1 MEPIFDKLYQ
11 FTYKIPGM
19 PLDCHQY
26 LLLCDPAILFS
37 VGSADMAR
45 DFLPKV
51 KELLAGRPLK
61 YLFISHREWDEC
73 GGLAVLHKMFPE
85 TIVICSQNAAGN
97 FKFNDYDGKVIA
109 CTPGQPFTDGGL
121 ELDFL
126 PYPVEPHYNL
136 GLLAYEKNSGV
147 FSSADLFLKGGN
159 TAGVVEECNWKDLVD
174 AIPENFLN
182 MGPQQPRTI
191 AALRAINPKFVAV
204 GHGPCFICK

>member
-1 MEPIFDKLYQ
+1 M
-11 FTYKIPGM
+11 
-19 PLDCHQY
+19 
-26 LLLCDPAILFS
+26 
-37 VGSADMAR
+37 
-45 DFLPKV
+45 
-51 KELLAGRPLK
+51 
-61 YLFISHREWDEC
+61 DEC

-121 ELDFL
+121 ELEFL

-147 FSSADLFLKGGN
+147 FSSTDLFLKSGN

-191 AALRAINPKFVAV
+191 AALRAIDPKFVAV